1 MAETLRATLHRVI
14 GGWWCQQRRRH
25 HLVLVE
31 HHRHERTGLVY
42 SIEIADRKYTL
53 HHMQEQSTRRPMCT
67 ICQQMPPD

>member
-31 HHRHERTGLVY
+31 HHAAPCAQSANRCRRTERD
-42 SIEIADRKYTL
+42 IE
-53 HHMQEQSTRRPMCT
+53 ERR
-67 ICQQMPPD
+67 